1 MAAMAESQWHHPRT
15 DYRFVSANA
24 RYAPRMFRGFTLIEL
39 MVGMVV
45 SIICV
50 LAMMSAFAT
59 FEGQKRTTTSGG
71 DAQQNGSY
79 SLYELERQ
87 IRTAGSG
94 LTQGSSYGVWGCSL
108 TAFSSSTQ
116 RIPSAAALPTP
127 FAAWP
132 LGTTPVNLML
142 LPVLIASGGTD
153 AAGNAKPDVIAVVG
167 GNPAGTVFQAG
178 VTTGTNTTVTLDNAF
193 GFSAGDY
200 LLGTT
205 TPGNCVLGK
214 ASAISVTAP
223 NPITLSAADSPPTTS
238 TTGFTV
244 ATKVFDLGPSP
255 ILSLFGVD
263 PTSHSLEVFDL
274 LRRSGSTAIPIA
286 DGIVQIKAL
295 YGVDTDG
302 DGFVDTWVKPTGTTW
317 SIGSIMASQTA
328 ANTAY
333 GQIKAI
339 RIAVVA
345 QSKLGERQSDY
356 ATGGSTLTL
365 FPDLASS
372 LQYTVTTQ
380 SQYRYKVYDTTIPI
394 RNALIS
400 RHF

>member
-1 MAAMAESQWHHPRT
+1 MAGTQGPYSRSGC
-15 DYRFVSANA
+15 RCGSANA
-24 RYAPRMFRGFTLIEL
+24 QCMPRWCRGFTLIEL

-45 SIICV
+45 SILCV

-71 DAQQNGSY
+71 DAQQSGSY

-94 LTQGSSYGVWGCSL
+94 LTQGNGYGVWGCSL
-108 TAFSSSTQ
+108 AAFSGSTQ
-116 RIPSAAALPTP
+116 RIPSAAALPAP

-142 LPVLIASGGTD
+142 MPVLIASGGTD

-167 GNPAGTVFQAG
+167 GNPAGTVFQVG
-178 VTTGTNTTVTLDNAF
+178 VTAGTNTTVTLDNAF
-193 GFSAGDY
+193 GFTAGDY

-205 TPGNCVLGK
+205 TAGNCVLGK
-214 ASAISVTAP
+214 ASSISATAP

-238 TTGFTV
+238 ATGFTA

-255 ILSLFGVD
+255 VLSLFGVD

-274 LRRSGSTAIPIA
+274 LQRSGSTAIPIA

-295 YGVDTDG
+295 YGVDTTG
-302 DGFVDTWVKPTGTTW
+302 TGFVDTWVQPTGTTW
-317 SIGSIMASQTA
+317 SIGSIMTSQATA
-328 ANTAY
+328 NAAY
-333 GQIKAI
+333 GKIKAI
-339 RIAVVA
+339 RVVVVA

-365 FPDLASS
+365 FPDLATS

-394 RNALIS
+394 RNALIT
-400 RHF
+400 RYF

>member
-1 MAAMAESQWHHPRT
+1 MTGRPSHPARIG
-15 DYRFVSANA
+15 YRFA
-24 RYAPRMFRGFTLIEL
+24 RPDTRCMSRMLRGFTLIEL

-59 FEGQKRTTTSGG
+59 FEGKKRTTTSGD

-108 TAFSSSTQ
+108 AAFSGSKQ

-132 LGTTPVNLML
+132 LGTTPVKLML
-142 LPVLIASGGTD
+142 LPVLIADGGTD
-153 AAGNAKPDVIAVVG
+153 ASGNAKPDVIAVVG

-178 VTTGTNTTVTLDNAF
+178 VTTGGNTTVTLDNAF
-193 GFSAGDY
+193 GIAANDY

-205 TPGNCVLGK
+205 TAGNCVLGK
-214 ASAISVTAP
+214 ASAVSATAP
-223 NPITLSAADSPPTTS
+223 NPITLSAADSPPTS
-238 TTGFTV
+238 SATGFIA
-244 ATKVFDLGPSP
+244 ATKLFDLGPNP
-255 ILSLFGVD
+255 VLSLYGVD
-263 PTSHSLEVFDL
+263 PASHSLVVFDL
-274 LRRSGSTAIPIA
+274 LQRSGSTAIPIA

-302 DGFVDTWVKPTGTTW
+302 DGFVDSWVKPTGTTW
-317 SIGSIMASQTA
+317 AIGSIMTSQTT

-339 RIAVVA
+339 RVAVVA
-345 QSKLGERQSDY
+345 QSKLGERSSDY
-356 ATGGSTLTL
+356 ATGASTLTL

-380 SQYRYKVYDTTIPI
+380 PQYRYKVYDTTIPI